1 MTSFEILKADV
12 LDILFEHRN
21 KAYGAYPLRKHYNQR
36 LAFSLGIALSTILL
50 LFLFNGAEKEKDA
63 SGFATRDV
71 ELKSLVQP
79 ELKQPEL
86 PRPKLPSA
94 APIAQKKFV
103 DQFLIT
109 NKDIIQ
115 HMPDM
120 SDFEQAVPGEAD
132 RQGETGTAIPPG
144 TGNSTGTEPP
154 AAAPPAKEA
163 PLQREPE
170 FPGGMQAWVSFLN
183 RNLRVPDE
191 LEAGEKKTVLI
202 RFLVD
207 IDGSVN
213 GFEVVQSGGRAY
225 DQEVIRVLKKM
236 PKWKPAIQ
244 NNLPVVRNF
253 TQPVTFMGVDE

>member
-21 KAYGAYPLRKHYNQR
+21 KAYGAYSLRKHYNQR
-36 LAFSLGIALSTILL
+36 LSFSLGIALSTILL
-50 LFLFNGAEKEKDA
+50 LFLFNGVEKEKDA
-63 SGFATRDV
+63 SGFATHDV
-71 ELKSLVQP
+71 NLKSLAP
-79 ELKQPEL
+79 EIKQPEL

-94 APIAQKKFV
+94 APVAQKKFV
-103 DQFLIT
+103 DQFHIS
-109 NKDIIQ
+109 NDVIQ
-115 HMPDM
+115 QNTPVM
-120 SDFEQAVPGEAD
+120 SDFDQATPGEAD
-132 RQGETGTAIPPG
+132 VAGQTGTVQSAG
-144 TGNSTGTEPP
+144 TGNSAGTEPQAP
-154 AAAPPAKEA
+154 TPPAKEETI
-163 PLQREPE
+163 QREPE
-170 FPGGMQAWVSFLN
+170 FPGGMQAWVTFLN
-183 RNLRVPDE
+183 RNLRVPEE

>member
-21 KAYGAYPLRKHYNQR
+21 KAYGAYALRKHYNQR
-36 LAFSLGIALSTILL
+36 LAFSLGMALSTILL
-50 LFLFNGAEKEKDA
+50 LFLFNNGDKQRDA
-63 SGFATRDV
+63 AMFNTREV
-71 ELKSLVQP
+71 EIKSLVPP
-79 ELKQPEL
+79 EAKQPEL

-94 APIAQKKFV
+94 TPMAQKKFV
-103 DQFLIT
+103 DQFHIT
-109 NKDIIQ
+109 NNDLVQ
-115 HMPDM
+115 DMPDV
-120 SDFEQAVPGEAD
+120 SDLGQFVPGETDAA
-132 RQGETGTAIPPG
+132 GATGTVQSSG
-144 TGNSTGTEPP
+144 TGNNTGTEPP
-154 AAAPPAKEA
+154 AATPPAKEA

-170 FPGGMQAWVSFLN
+170 FPGGMQAWVNFLN
-183 RNLRVPDE
+183 RNLRVPEE

>member
-50 LFLFNGAEKEKDA
+50 LFLFNGVEKEKIA
-63 SGFATRDV
+63 SGFATHDV
-71 ELKSLVQP
+71 NLKSLAP
-79 ELKQPEL
+79 EIKQPEL

-94 APIAQKKFV
+94 APMAQKKFV
-103 DQFLIT
+103 DQFHIT
-109 NKDIIQ
+109 NKDFIQ
-115 HMPDM
+115 DIPPV
-120 SDFEQAVPGEAD
+120 SDLGQFVPGETDAP
-132 RQGETGTAIPPG
+132 GETGAVQSAG
-144 TGNSTGTEPP
+144 SGNSTGTEPP
-154 AAAPPAKEA
+154 AATPPAKEA
-163 PLQREPE
+163 PIQREPE
-170 FPGGMQAWVSFLN
+170 FPGGMQAWVNFLN
-183 RNLRVPDE
+183 RNLRVPED
-191 LEAGEKKTVLI
+191 LEAGDKKTVMI

-213 GFEVVQSGGRAY
+213 GFEVIQSGGRAY

>member
-21 KAYGAYPLRKHYNQR
+21 KAYGAYALRKHYNQR
-36 LAFSLGIALSTILL
+36 LAFSLGLAMSTILL
-50 LFLFNGAEKEKDA
+50 LFLFNGIEKEKDA

-71 ELKSLVQP
+71 NLKSLTP
-79 ELKQPEL
+79 EIKQPEL

-94 APIAQKKFV
+94 APMAQKKFV
-103 DQFLIT
+103 DQFHIT
-109 NKDIIQ
+109 NKDIQQDI
-115 HMPDM
+115 PDL
-120 SDFEQAVPGEAD
+120 SDLGHFVPGEAD
-132 RQGETGTAIPPG
+132 AAGETGAVQSAG
-144 TGNSTGTEPP
+144 AGNSGGTEPP
-154 AAAPPAKEA
+154 AATPPLKEA

-170 FPGGMQAWVSFLN
+170 FPGGMQAWVNFLN
-183 RNLRVPDE
+183 RNLRVPDD

>member
-36 LAFSLGIALSTILL
+36 LTLSLGMALSTILL
-50 LFLFNGAEKEKDA
+50 LFLFNGIEKAKDDA
-63 SGFATRDV
+63 GFVSRDV
-71 ELKSLVQP
+71 DLKSLVQP

-94 APIAQKKFV
+94 APMAQRKFV
-103 DQFLIT
+103 DQFHIT
-109 NKDIIQ
+109 NEEIIQ
-115 HMPDM
+115 SMPAM
-120 SDFEQAVPGEAD
+120 SDLGQSVSGETDVP
-132 RQGETGTAIPPG
+132 GETGTVLTG
-144 TGNSTGTEPP
+144 TGNSAGTEPP
-154 AAAPPAKEA
+154 AATPPSKEA

-170 FPGGMQAWVSFLN
+170 FPGGMQAWVNFLN
-183 RNLRVPDE
+183 RNLRVPDD

-244 NNLPVVRNF
+244 NNLPVVCNF
-253 TQPVTFMGVDE
+253 TQPVTFMGLDE